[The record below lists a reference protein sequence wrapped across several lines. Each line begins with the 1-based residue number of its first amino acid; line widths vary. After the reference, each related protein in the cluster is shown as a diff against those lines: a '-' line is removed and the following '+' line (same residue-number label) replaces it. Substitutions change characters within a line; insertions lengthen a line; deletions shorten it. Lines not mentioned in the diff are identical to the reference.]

1 VVDSRSPARQLQFP
15 PAPRPQRETSRLS
28 TIVAVVVVAL
38 AVAGVVWYV
47 ATRPGPQNHSA
58 DAPGV
63 PPAAEAVTAAPP
75 SEPAAV
81 PPGRGRVSTSSARAR
96 ADRQG
101 SQQTSPAAAAPGAA
115 LPPPAPK
122 TATDEVLLIAVP
134 KAGEGPVFS
143 AKDAGVT
150 PPTLVSPRV
159 NTSLEQPEAA
169 DDLST
174 IDLVVSDAG
183 HVESVKLASPV
194 RDYREAMMLSAV
206 KAWRFKPASIDGMP
220 VRYQLRI
227 RISVNSAAAG
237 IR

>member
-1 VVDSRSPARQLQFP
+1 MVANRSPARPLQFP
-15 PAPRPQRETSRLS
+15 PAPQPQRDSSRLS
-28 TIVAVVVVAL
+28 TIVAIVVVAL
-38 AVAGVVWYV
+38 AAAGVVWYA
-47 ATRPGPQNHSA
+47 ATRPGPQNPSP
-58 DAPGV
+58 DAPAV

-75 SEPAAV
+75 SEPVAV

-96 ADRQG
+96 AGRQG
-101 SQQTSPAAAAPGAA
+101 SQRTSPAAAVPGAA
-115 LPPPAPK
+115 QPPPAPK
-122 TATDEVLLIAVP
+122 PATDEVLLIAVP

-150 PPTLVSPRV
+150 PPALVSPRV
-159 NTSLEQPEAA
+159 NMSLGQNEAA

-206 KAWRFKPASIDGMP
+206 KAWRFKPASIDGLP

-227 RISVNSAAAG
+227 QISVTSVAAG
-237 IR
+237 NR